1 MKLENNGAFFT
12 DHAAGQKEQEG
23 NLAFDNRAYLSLSF
37 PQDSGFDSYEPMKE
51 KQFYENVKEQSDDQE
66 EDFPS
71 YENIEGS
78 SESYE
83 NIRDP
88 SSSQLNYQNLDFIP
102 PPPILKSM
110 PELREESYENV
121 DFQKEIPVYAVPK
134 KLSHTPSVA
143 FEEEAPVYENYDF
156 QVRFHFI
163 RVSEFDILI
172 IIFRKRPFTKI
183 WL

>member
-1 MKLENNGAFFT
+1 M
-12 DHAAGQKEQEG
+12 
-23 NLAFDNRAYLSLSF
+23 AFDNRAYLSLSF
-37 PQDSGFDSYEPMKE
+37 PQDSGFDSYEPVKE
-51 KQFYENVKEQSDDQE
+51 KQFYENVKEAKEGEE

-88 SSSQLNYQNLDFIP
+88 SSPKQQLNYQNLDFIP